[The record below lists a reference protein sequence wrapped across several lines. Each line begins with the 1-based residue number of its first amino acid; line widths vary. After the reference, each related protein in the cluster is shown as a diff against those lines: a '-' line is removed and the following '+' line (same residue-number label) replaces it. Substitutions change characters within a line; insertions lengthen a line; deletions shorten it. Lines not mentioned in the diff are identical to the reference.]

1 MEIDYYV
8 VTRTRYSGSDVVT
21 EELVAE
27 DTSLEIVGFDESDRE
42 SYSVQSVRLDVRSPM
57 SNVGLAGTPGVT
69 IATVGQDY
77 DQALSEGVYFIVT
90 DQHRTPVRVYVQ
102 P

>member
-1 MEIDYYV
+1 MIRFICSEPQTNACIYDI
-8 VTRTRYSGSDVVT
+8 SGR
-21 EELVAE
+21 LV
-27 DTSLEIVGFDESDRE
+27 
-42 SYSVQSVRLDVRSPM
+42 M
-57 SNVGLAGTPGVT
+57 T